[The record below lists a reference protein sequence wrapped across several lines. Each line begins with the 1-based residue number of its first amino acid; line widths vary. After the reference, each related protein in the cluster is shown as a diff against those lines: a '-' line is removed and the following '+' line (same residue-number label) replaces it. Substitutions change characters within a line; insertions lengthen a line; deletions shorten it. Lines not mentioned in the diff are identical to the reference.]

1 MQEMQKMQKILH
13 HGLVVTLHARYVSTL
28 HINMEEVFFSYHAY
42 RPARESAFISFHD
55 MFLFKSNKSFSLS

>member
-28 HINMEEVFFSYHAY
+28 HIKMTIDKYQYQGICRIN
-42 RPARESAFISFHD
+42 
-55 MFLFKSNKSFSLS
+55 